1 MDVYKH
7 RDGKRQQ
14 RYLSLLLCESTMSH
28 LSRWPIS
35 GAGRKYQLLWQHPSP
50 PHPLLF
56 SSIWAMKIKANEILL
71 MHKMRMGKAHSST
84 WWHSINWWLLNSSLF
99 VPAAALLD
107 WDNMRVP
114 VTALATGLSMCACVC
129 VQPDLNTTHP
139 LLGAFWCFLD
149 LIWPA
154 WETFWICVTT
164 IAFKF
169 KYFIQ
174 NSRAYLRMHYIR
186 WTLQL
191 CARSRRPAPARLSCL
206 GNLGRWLLVNSWCC
220 L

>member
-1 MDVYKH
+1 MCTNTETG
-7 RDGKRQQ
+7 RGSRGIC
-14 RYLSLLLCESTMSH
+14 LCCCVKVQCHTFHAGPFQEPGVNISFYGST
-28 LSRWPIS
+28 
-35 GAGRKYQLLWQHPSP
+35 P

-154 WETFWICVTT
+154 WETFWIRVTT